1 MSTPDLKPEPNPGHS
16 PEPKPGTAPDA
27 NRGKEHANRPVR
39 EPSQDNFNAPS
50 DGSFPELSGASSSEL
65 SLGDQELALLRYIA
79 AREAVTVGEA
89 AEGFGAP
96 QNLSRSTIV
105 TVMERLRKKGYLTRK
120 KHNDVFRYSC
130 PVAQDELMGG
140 VVRRFVEKTLA
151 GSLSPFVRYFASS
164 DKLSPQEVA
173 ELERLIG
180 KLQAGEEK

>member
-1 MSTPDLKPEPNPGHS
+1 MLKPDLKPARTPDIPPEPNPGATPAEESGNKH
-16 PEPKPGTAPDA
+16 ADA
-27 NRGKEHANRPVR
+27 AAN
-39 EPSQDNFNAPS
+39 EPSHATSNQP
-50 DGSFPELSGASSSEL
+50 SSEL

-130 PVAQDELMGG
+130 PVAQEELMGG